1 MRRSAT
7 PRLYA
12 YVAVVA
18 LALAAAF
25 VARRPEMILVATPF
39 AVLLAVSLPGAGRVA
54 AIEVGARWP
63 RERVIEGETLTL
75 RVSVR
80 ADQAIELLR
89 VAVELPDGLAPA
101 IGEAAAARLAAG
113 EWREVSFPV
122 TCRHWGAFSRAE
134 FRLTSGSAHGLFRE
148 NGHAA
153 VRYVLRVYPSADS
166 LRELVRPRETQ
177 PSAGNIVAR
186 GVGAGIEFA
195 ELRPFQPGDELRQ
208 VNWRATARR
217 GQMWVNARRP
227 ERNADVILFLDTFA
241 DVGTSQRGT
250 LDLSVRAAVAL
261 AARYLR
267 DRDRVGVIGFGGTLQ
282 WLLPGSGE
290 RQLYQIVEALIATQL
305 SFSYAWKD
313 VSFIPPHTLPAQALV
328 IALTPLVDERAVQ
341 ALVDLLRRGF
351 DTAILEMSPHA
362 FLPAPAEPTARLARR
377 VWLLQRALLLERYRR
392 LGGAVAMWDGER
404 PLGAA
409 IEEVTRFRRHA
420 RVVSSF

>member
-7 PRLYA
+7 PKLHA
-12 YVAVVA
+12 YIAVVA

-25 VARRPEMILVATPF
+25 VARRPEMVLVATPF
-39 AVLLAVSLPGAGRVA
+39 AVLLAVALPTVDQVA
-54 AIEVGARWP
+54 NVEVSARWP
-63 RERVIEGETLTL
+63 RERAVEGETLSLGVT
-75 RVSVR
+75 VR
-80 ADQAIELLR
+80 ADQPIELLSI
-89 VAVELPDGLAPA
+89 VVDLPDGLALPA
-101 IGEAAAARLAAG
+101 GGEATARLVAG
-113 EWREVSFPV
+113 ESREFVFPV
-122 TCRHWGAFSRAE
+122 TCRHWGAFTRAE
-134 FRLTSGSAHGLFRE
+134 FRLTSRSAHGLFRE
-148 NGHAA
+148 DGRAA
-153 VRYVLRVYPSADS
+153 VHSVLRIYPAADS

-250 LDLSVRAAVAL
+250 LDLSVRAAAAL

-282 WLLPGSGE
+282 WLVPGSGQ
-290 RQLYQIVEALIATQL
+290 RQLYQIVESLIATQL

-313 VSFIPPHTLPAQALV
+313 VSFIPPHTLPPQALV

-351 DTAILEMSPHA
+351 DTAIIEMSPDV
-362 FLPAPAEPTARLARR
+362 FLPVPPDRTSQLARR
-377 VWLLQRALLLERYRR
+377 IWHLERGLLLSRYRR
-392 LGGAVAMWDGER
+392 LGGAVAVWDGKR
-404 PLGAA
+404 PLETA
-409 IEEVTRFRRHA
+409 IEEVARFRRHA
-420 RVVSSF
+420 RVVNSF